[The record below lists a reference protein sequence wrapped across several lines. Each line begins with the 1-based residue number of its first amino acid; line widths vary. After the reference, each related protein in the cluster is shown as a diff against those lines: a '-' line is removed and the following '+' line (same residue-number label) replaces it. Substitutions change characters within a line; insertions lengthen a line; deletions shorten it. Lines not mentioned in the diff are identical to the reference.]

1 MVVFDCWLLVFSKQQ
16 ETNNRQPNTNN
27 QFMFKLIAT
36 VLGIGYVKG
45 GGTVAAVTC
54 CLLLY
59 LVRPG
64 GVLLHLGPAALL
76 TGGLLG
82 LGTLAAQ
89 RVEGAWGKDSY
100 RVVIDEVAGMWVGML
115 LVPLTGPRLL
125 VGLVL
130 FRFFDIVKPLFIR
143 KMEQLPGGVGVMMDD
158 VLAGVYTN
166 LLLHAGMYLGYL

>member
-1 MVVFDCWLLVFSKQQ
+1 
-16 ETNNRQPNTNN
+16 
-27 QFMFKLIAT
+27 MFKLIAT

-45 GGTVAAVTC
+45 GGTVAAGAC

-59 LVRPG
+59 LARPG
-64 GVLLHLGPAALL
+64 GVLLHPGPAALL
-76 TGGLLG
+76 TAGLLG

-125 VGLVL
+125 LGLVL

-158 VLAGVYTN
+158 VLAGIYTN
-166 LLLHAGMYLGYL
+166 VLLQVAVHLGYL